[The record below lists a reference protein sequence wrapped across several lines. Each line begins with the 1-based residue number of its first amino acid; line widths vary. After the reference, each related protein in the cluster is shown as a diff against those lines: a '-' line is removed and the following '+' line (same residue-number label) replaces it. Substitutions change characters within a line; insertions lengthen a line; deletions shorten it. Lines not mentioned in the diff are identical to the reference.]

1 MEQTGRERV
10 EQGSFIIVLTDAI
23 GHVKYVNSTFTQVTG
38 YTSEE
43 IQGVHLRDLMELSP
57 EQYQAIWEVLTSGRP
72 WEGEL
77 SGKKKEGEPYPA
89 FASILP
95 IKDQEGAISHFLMVK
110 EDLSQRRRQEETI
123 RRLAY
128 YDVITNLP
136 SWKLFKDR
144 LNIVLAHAHRNQE
157 MLAIMFLSLQEF
169 KRTVDTLGHA
179 LGDRLLKDV
188 ASRLTSSLRESDTV
202 AYPGGD
208 EFTLLL
214 LGIAQVRDAVTV
226 AQRVLKILHPSFRV
240 NGHELQVKANI
251 GIALYPNDGEDAQTL
266 LRNADLALRQAAEQ
280 GPNTYQFYTPTM
292 NARAFER
299 IALENSLNRALERG
313 EFRIY
318 YQPQVDL
325 HTGQIVGVEALVR
338 WQHPDLGLISPMRFI
353 PLAEETDFIIPLSEW
368 ILRTACGQIKAW
380 QEAGFPPLRVTV
392 NLSARHFMHKDLIKM
407 TDKILTETGLDPH
420 CLVLELTESTIMQSA
435 GMAPKTLR
443 KLKERGVLL
452 SIDDFGT
459 GYSSLSYLKRFSIDA
474 LKIDQSFVRD
484 LPVDQDD
491 VAITAAIIAIAQTL
505 NLKVIAEGVETQEQ
519 LSVLRSYRCD
529 EIQGYYFSRPMSA
542 EAITQLLQEGRRLT
556 LGEGPPV
563 K

>member
-10 EQGSFIIVLTDAI
+10 EQGSFIIVLTDAT
-23 GHVKYVNSTFTQVTG
+23 GHVKYVNSIFTQVTG

-43 IQGVHLRDLMELSP
+43 IQGVNLRDLMELSP

-89 FASILP
+89 FASLLP
-95 IKDQEGAISHFLMVK
+95 IKDPEGAISHFLMVK

-157 MLAIMFLSLQEF
+157 MLAIMFLNLQEF

-266 LRNADLALRQAAEQ
+266 LRNADLALRQATEQ

-313 EFRIY
+313 EFKIY

-407 TDKILTETGLDPH
+407 TDKILTETGLDPRY
-420 CLVLELTESTIMQSA
+420 LVLELTESTIMQSA
-435 GMAPKTLR
+435 GIAPKTLR

-529 EIQGYYFSRPMSA
+529 EIQGYYFSRPLSA
-542 EAITQLLQEGRRLT
+542 EAIAQLLQEGRRLT
-556 LGEGPPV
+556 LEEGSSR
-563 K
+563 

>member
-10 EQGSFIIVLTDAI
+10 EQGSLIILITDSNGNVEYANL
-23 GHVKYVNSTFTQVTG
+23 KFTQVTG
-38 YTSEE
+38 YTAEE
-43 IQGVHLRDLMELSP
+43 IRGINLRNLIELAP
-57 EQYQAIWEVLTSGRP
+57 KQYQSIWEILTSGTP

-95 IKDQEGAISHFLMVK
+95 IKDREGMISHFIVVK

-123 RRLAY
+123 RYRAY
-128 YDVITNLP
+128 YDTATNLP
-136 SWKLFKDR
+136 SWMLFKDR
-144 LNIVLAHAHRNQE
+144 LSIVLAHAHRNQE
-157 MLAIMFLSLQEF
+157 MLAVMFLNLQEL

-188 ASRLTSSLRESDTV
+188 ANRLTSSLRESDTV

-208 EFTLLL
+208 EFSLLL
-214 LGIAQVRDAVTV
+214 LGIVQVRDAVTV
-226 AQRVLKILHPSFRV
+226 AQRVLKILHPSFRI
-240 NGHELQVKANI
+240 NGHEVQIQANI

-266 LRNADLALRQAAEQ
+266 LRNADLALRQATEQ

-292 NARAFER
+292 NAKAFER

-313 EFRIY
+313 EFMIY

-353 PLAEETDFIIPLSEW
+353 PLAEETDVIIPLGEW
-368 ILRTACGQIKAW
+368 ILRTACEQSKAW

-420 CLVLELTESTIMQSA
+420 RLVLELTENTILQSA
-435 GMAPKTLR
+435 GIIAKTLR
-443 KLKERGVLL
+443 KLKERGILL

-474 LKIDQSFVRD
+474 LKIDQSLVRD
-484 LPVDQDD
+484 IPADPDD
-491 VAITAAIIAIAQTL
+491 VALTAAIIAIAQTL

-519 LSVLRSYRCD
+519 LSVLRSYRCN

-542 EAITQLLQEGRRLT
+542 EAVTQLLQEGRRLT
-556 LGEGPPV
+556 LEESSS
-563 K
+563 

>member
-10 EQGSFIIVLTDAI
+10 EQGSFIIILTDAT

-43 IQGVHLRDLMELSP
+43 IQGVNLRDLMELSS

-95 IKDQEGAISHFLMVK
+95 IKDQEGAISHFLVVK

-123 RRLAY
+123 RYLAY
-128 YDVITNLP
+128 YDAITNLP

-157 MLAIMFLSLQEF
+157 MLAIMFLNLQEF
-169 KRTVDTLGHA
+169 KRTVDALGHA

-251 GIALYPNDGEDAQTL
+251 GIALYPNDGDDAQTL

-407 TDKILTETGLDPH
+407 TDKILTETGLDPRY
-420 CLVLELTESTIMQSA
+420 LVLELTESTIMQSA

-529 EIQGYYFSRPMSA
+529 EIQGYYFSRPTSA

-556 LGEGPPV
+556 LEEGSSR
-563 K
+563 